1 MANNCTRD
9 TLKSFFET
17 GDVPTQAQF
26 EDFIESV
33 PNLSDNNTLSGYNH
47 FETGIHVGNLSGG
60 SAVVQASSSVTGLML
75 AGSEGAQTT
84 PGDEIFGA
92 NIELKSHNHPTL
104 SSKAFYDAASHTFRD
119 QTASDKTTLFVNGSA
134 CISSG
139 LSSNGNTFTVEPL
152 NSRVGINTNIPDTT
166 LDVDGHSQ
174 VHVSPDNKVD
184 NAFVFSVKAD
194 NKTGASTEL
203 IGPTKIVH
211 DLFKHSG
218 ETCGFG
224 DKSNHFHD
232 IVRINKITQDGTGE
246 NLNLERTQQQYY
258 AVTSN
263 VLRNENAAFL
273 NHSRVTRS
281 VNNTD
286 VAMTNL
292 TGWDVSDIEDSSN
305 RSATSQVPFTQSE
318 STFMTF
324 TAGNNPFI
332 LNDLLQITIDTEF
345 QGAIVAATLFSKVI
359 SVNNTGSGDR
369 AEIKLYS
376 GNYKTTNEVAKQKTQ
391 TSLSAEFSVE
401 KIDSSHYMALATGTG
416 ATVTTD
422 NTRLYAN
429 DSFTLEFDSSQDLK
443 LNDVITLLTDGTNGF
458 QSAEVATVTEIITT
472 GTKFKFVYGPLRFSK
487 DNLELTTL
495 PNSSIVGVLKGS
507 LDGLHRMTIGD
518 SFYNF
523 FSDNSGRYDTFT
535 IGPGTQADNLT
546 GGNIAIGKN
555 IYNSK
560 AGTILFGYENNTMT
574 LSSDGSVGIGTNT
587 PNKTLTVIGDI
598 SATGTLTV
606 PNLET
611 NVEVSDFTVNGG
623 FSADGNTFTVEDT
636 NNRVGIG
643 TNTPNKTL
651 TVVGDVSAEGD
662 LNIDSDTLF
671 VDASTDKV
679 GINTLI
685 PNKDLT
691 VVGDISG
698 TSRVS
703 IGCNNTVTTCVN
715 VAVVGGFKN
724 TANGDNSIIAGG
736 CCSTTGG
743 ENSIIAG
750 GQCNIT
756 TNTGDCAAIV
766 GGSTNTAAG
775 LRSIVGGGFCACASN
790 TDTAV
795 VGGVNNTASGAR
807 ATIIGGQLNVASND
821 NSIVGGGNKN
831 TASGDRSLV
840 VGGDENIASGTN
852 SAIVG
857 SISGIANCDNSFI
870 GGGACNTVSNINTA
884 VIGGLSGTASG
895 VRSTVVGGI
904 SGEATGSDSSVIGG
918 SENISSGVRSAIVGG
933 GDNDAR
939 NDDSGVAGGNSN
951 SARGIRSFIAG
962 GYFNTACGTNSF
974 IGGGNSNES
983 HELRTFVGGGR
994 SNRACGVDS
1003 GILAGCNNLITATG
1017 TCSIILGSNITAS
1030 SPDTTFVNN
1039 LSSTGD
1045 INALSA
1051 QLGELSVSCTC
1062 NGDIPGFFV
1071 RGTGDGACAGYVGI
1085 GKSNPTI
1092 PLHVVHPNSSAAS
1105 GSIGEALRVVGSTLL
1120 TTKGDTVLTIQAESD
1135 STGDDDEPLLKLRKG
1150 LTNAGEACLA
1160 IHGAGNEYSG
1170 KITDAVYLKASKD
1183 GIACSDCENIQFVVN
1198 ETAGITLAGST
1209 SKIPNVII
1217 GDCVPLTH
1225 YDDDILTL
1233 SKATTA
1239 ANFLK
1244 INTQSH
1250 PNRQGICF
1258 EKSGFD
1264 STCGNLGE
1272 IRWVNNCNGGQFRYT
1287 AGITVSAAFEGSNNG
1302 SADAGGI
1309 TVFHNKSEGNNAQP
1323 YETMRIIAKCATSRQ
1338 PGVVITQGLSA
1349 NNTLFVPADSNAVSV
1364 AGSLSGVTLSA
1375 GNGFT
1380 GTGPFSNFTIQD
1392 GIIIAAS

>member
-9 TLKSFFET
+9 TLKSFFQT
-17 GDVPTQAQF
+17 GDVPTQGNF

-33 PNLSDNNTLSGYNH
+33 PNLNDNNTLSGYNH
-47 FETGIHVGNLSGG
+47 FETGIHIGNLSGG
-60 SAVVQASSSVTGLML
+60 SGVVQASSATTGLML
-75 AGSEGAQTT
+75 AGSEGAQTES
-84 PGDEIFGA
+84 GDQLFGA
-92 NIELKSHNHPTL
+92 NIELNSYNHPTL
-104 SSKAFYDAASHTFRD
+104 SSIAFYDAASHNFRD
-119 QTASDKTTLFVNGSA
+119 QTGSNNTTLFVNGSA

-139 LSSNGNTFTVEPL
+139 LSSDGNTFTVEPL
-152 NSRVGINTNIPDTT
+152 NNRVGIGTNVPDTA

-174 VHVSPDNKVD
+174 VHVSPENKIDNS
-184 NAFVFSVKAD
+184 FVFSVKAD

-203 IGPTKIVH
+203 VGATKLVH

-218 ETCGFG
+218 ETCGFA

-232 IVRINKITQDGTGE
+232 IVRINKITQDGTGD

-281 VNNTD
+281 INNID

-324 TAGNNPFI
+324 NSGSNPFI

-345 QGAIVAATLFSKVI
+345 PGAIVAATLFAKVVAV
-359 SVNNTGSGDR
+359 SNTSSGDR

-376 GNYKTTNEVAKQKTQ
+376 GNYKTINEVPKQKTQ

-401 KIDSSHYMALATGTG
+401 KIDTSHYMTLATGTS

-458 QSAEVATVTEIITT
+458 QSAEVATVTEIVTP
-472 GTKFKFVYGPLRFSK
+472 GTKFKFVYGPLRFNK

-560 AGTILFGYENNTMT
+560 AGTMLLGYENNTMT

-587 PNKTLTVIGDI
+587 PNKTLTVVGDI

-643 TNTPNKTL
+643 TNIPNKTL
-651 TVVGDVSAEGD
+651 TVVGEVSATGNTYVDGLTASNKAELKGD
-662 LNIDSDTLF
+662 LTVSGGFSADDVLF
-671 VDASTDKV
+671 VDKTTNRI
-679 GINTLI
+679 GIN
-685 PNKDLT
+685 N
-691 VVGDISG
+691 S
-698 TSRVS
+698 
-703 IGCNNTVTTCVN
+703 NT
-715 VAVVGGFKN
+715 GGAGPALN
-724 TANGDNSIIAGG
+724 INGDLSGNGG
-736 CCSTTGG
+736 ICLPSKH
-743 ENSIIAG
+743 SKM
-750 GQCNIT
+750 
-756 TNTGDCAAIV
+756 
-766 GGSTNTAAG
+766 
-775 LRSIVGGGFCACASN
+775 L
-790 TDTAV
+790 
-795 VGGVNNTASGAR
+795 
-807 ATIIGGQLNVASND
+807 L
-821 NSIVGGGNKN
+821 
-831 TASGDRSLV
+831 
-840 VGGDENIASGTN
+840 GTN
-852 SAIVG
+852 NMG
-857 SISGIANCDNSFI
+857 NP
-870 GGGACNTVSNINTA
+870 
-884 VIGGLSGTASG
+884 GLE
-895 VRSTVVGGI
+895 VR
-904 SGEATGSDSSVIGG
+904 
-918 SENISSGVRSAIVGG
+918 
-933 GDNDAR
+933 GD
-939 NDDSGVAGGNSN
+939 
-951 SARGIRSFIAG
+951 
-962 GYFNTACGTNSF
+962 
-974 IGGGNSNES
+974 
-983 HELRTFVGGGR
+983 
-994 SNRACGVDS
+994 
-1003 GILAGCNNLITATG
+1003 
-1017 TCSIILGSNITAS
+1017 GSNCS
-1030 SPDTTFVNN
+1030 
-1039 LSSTGD
+1039 
-1045 INALSA
+1045 
-1051 QLGELSVSCTC
+1051 
-1062 NGDIPGFFV
+1062 GF
-1071 RGTGDGACAGYVGI
+1071 VGI

-1092 PLHVVHPNSSAAS
+1092 PLHIVHPNSDTSS

-1135 STGDDDEPLLKLRKG
+1135 NAGDDDEPLLKLRKG

-1183 GIACSDCENIQFVVN
+1183 GISCGHCENIQFVVN
-1198 ETAGITLAGST
+1198 EVAGITLAGSG
-1209 SKIPNVII
+1209 SKIPNVTI
-1217 GDCVPLTH
+1217 GDCGLATH
-1225 YDDDILTL
+1225 NNDNTLTL

-1244 INTQSH
+1244 IHTHSAQ
-1250 PNRQGICF
+1250 NRQGICF
-1258 EKSGFD
+1258 EKDAFTASQK
-1264 STCGNLGE
+1264 NLGE
-1272 IRWVNNCNGGQFRYT
+1272 IRWNNISNGSCTYT
-1287 AGITVSAAFEGSNNG
+1287 AGITVSASYEIGSSNSTRN
-1302 SADAGGI
+1302 AGGVTI
-1309 TVFHNKSEGNNAQP
+1309 FHNKSEGNNAQP
-1323 YETMRIIAKCATSRQ
+1323 YETMRIIGKCATSRQ
-1338 PGVVITQGLSA
+1338 PGVLIAQGLSA
-1349 NNTLFVPADSNAVSV
+1349 NNTLFVRADSNAVSV
-1364 AGSLSGVTLSA
+1364 AGSLSGATLSA

-1380 GTGPFSNFTIQD
+1380 GTVPSSATLTIQN
-1392 GIIIAAS
+1392 GIITAVS